1 MSEWSLDSS
10 RRRAQGQSSVQ
21 MPSGDARGA
30 RASAHALSPT
40 STRRLLAAPSCI
52 RIPRLLCLAMLIC
65 LGIANPC
72 AKRNKAAMLEA
83 IYRDYMV
90 VKTCYDI
97 DYLDDANLELARTA
111 VRAKQHYLS
120 SLQSIDTQSLWEA
133 AAKASAGMLQ
143 LFRMGA
149 TEFNESMH
157 NFCSDAFVRVTWP
170 SNGYQPGRMKK
181 DF

>member
-1 MSEWSLDSS
+1 MS
-10 RRRAQGQSSVQ
+10 
-21 MPSGDARGA
+21 
-30 RASAHALSPT
+30 
-40 STRRLLAAPSCI
+40 STQFYM
-52 RIPRLLCLAMLIC
+52 RIPNLLCLGMMV
-65 LGIANPC
+65 IAASPIN
-72 AKRNKAAMLEA
+72 AQSTGKALTLEA

-97 DYLDDANLELARTA
+97 DYLDDANLNLARAA
-111 VRAKQHYLS
+111 VRAKQDYLS
-120 SLQSIDTQSLWEA
+120 SLQSINTQSVWDA

-170 SNGYQPGRMKK
+170 GNGYQPGRMEK